1 MGECNEETFAIK
13 WHQLTTCLTYLNQLV
28 NVLRGDGLV
37 SEILLADGVSA
48 LRRLVPVGY
57 VQIIG
62 DDTREVGLQFGQQ
75 LGVHLK
81 TCAVKVWVNNN

>member
-13 WHQLTTCLTYLNQLV
+13 WHLTTPCLTYLNQLV

-62 DDTREVGLQFGQQ
+62 YDTREVGLQFGQQ

-81 TCAVKVWVNNN
+81 T

>member
-1 MGECNEETFAIK
+1 M
-13 WHQLTTCLTYLNQLV
+13 
-28 NVLRGDGLV
+28 
-37 SEILLADGVSA
+37 SEILLADGISA